1 MLRFQI
7 FIKVA
12 STIKKKKAVLNITV
26 TNIHTLSLER
36 MALIHLHNKEIY
48 FDKMFLRRVLCI
60 LEDTGICTSKYWD
73 FQPSLYLS
81 WEECW
86 TPHLKDQ
93 RLQEVQ
99 CPIDSVWA
107 RDIKHVKCSH
117 QCCQGCGAVLKLG
130 YLLFLYIQSKL
141 TWIHIEGIF
150 NFQHWCHHLHL
161 KKKRIFQMMSQHHI
175 GWTEL

>member
-7 FIKVA
+7 FIKVS
-12 STIKKKKAVLNITV
+12 STIKKMAVLNIIV

-36 MALIHLHNKEIY
+36 MALIHLHNKGIY
-48 FDKMFLRRVLCI
+48 FDKMFLRRVLCT
-60 LEDTGICTSKYWD
+60 LANSGIFRD
-73 FQPSLYLS
+73 LQPSLYLS

-93 RLQEVQ
+93 GLQEVQ
-99 CPIDSVWA
+99 CPVDSVWA

-130 YLLFLYIQSKL
+130 YLLFFYIQSKL
-141 TWIHIEGIF
+141 T
-150 NFQHWCHHLHL
+150 
-161 KKKRIFQMMSQHHI
+161 
-175 GWTEL
+175 